1 MYLRSLENLI
11 KTLHIRKCYG
21 AEGDNIKTIKL
32 ITPQSMPAKYG
43 KMILSHNLRKI
54 FVCLMTSHHSDGVL

>member
-1 MYLRSLENLI
+1 MLEIPVEFNQ
-11 KTLHIRKCYG
+11 TLHITKCYG

-54 FVCLMTSHHSDGVL
+54 FVCLMTTHHSDGVL